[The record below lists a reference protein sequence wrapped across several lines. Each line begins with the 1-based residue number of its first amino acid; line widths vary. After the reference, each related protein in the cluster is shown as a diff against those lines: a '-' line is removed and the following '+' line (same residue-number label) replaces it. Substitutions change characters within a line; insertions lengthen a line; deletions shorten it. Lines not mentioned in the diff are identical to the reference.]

1 MSRDK
6 CIKNSMMD
14 ASLFE
19 SGGYSLE
26 RMIAIALDLSAEK
39 DFDMLMQKILIEA
52 MDICHCDAGTV
63 YVLEDDHLNFHTVY
77 TRSLGIPAAEQ
88 SRNANLPPVPLG
100 RKNVC
105 ACSALDNKKINI
117 ADVYESK
124 EYDFSGAQ
132 KYDSITGY
140 RTGSMLVIPMD
151 DEKDEIIGVLQLINS
166 LDKDGNIIPF
176 DPAYEQIVS
185 ALASLAAVSL
195 NNHQLAQEVTDT
207 LHSFVEV
214 MVDAIDARS
223 SYNANHTR
231 SMVKYA
237 GKFLDWLKETGDE
250 WTFTDET
257 RDAYLMSIWLH
268 DIGKLVVPL
277 EVLDKPDRLGNFKA
291 GIKSRV
297 EIACLMEKV
306 DYLEHPGRVEECMA
320 KIEKI
325 KHAYEVIEKSNIAG
339 FLPDERIEELK
350 SFADIKCKTA
360 DGEEIPLLAEKEVE
374 AITVRKGTLTDSERK
389 VVQSHVVYTKR
400 MLDKMHF
407 KGIYKEVPFWSGSHH
422 EFLNGLGYPNNLK
435 AEDLPN
441 ESRLLTIIDVYDAL
455 TAEDRP
461 YKPPMPPEKAFEILT
476 SMRDDGQIDGDLLKM
491 FIESEAWKKD

>member
-1 MSRDK
+1 MSSDK

-117 ADVYESK
+117 PDVYESK

-132 KYDSITGY
+132 KYDAITHY

-237 GKFLDWLKETGDE
+237 GKFLDWLKETGDD
-250 WTFTDET
+250 WKFTDES

-306 DYLEHPGRVEECMA
+306 DFLEHPGKIEECMG
-320 KIEKI
+320 KIETI
-325 KHAYEVIEKSNIAG
+325 KHAYEVIEKANISG

-350 SFADIKCKTA
+350 SFADIKCKNA
-360 DGEEIPLLAEKEVE
+360 EGEEIPLLTEKEVE

-422 EFLNGLGYPNNLK
+422 EFLNGMGYPNNLK
-435 AEDLPN
+435 AEELPN

-476 SMRDDGQIDGDLLKM
+476 SMRDDGQIDGDLLNK
-491 FIESEAWKKD
+491 FIESEAWKK

>member
-277 EVLDKPDRLGNFKA
+277 EVLDKPDRLGNFKS

-360 DGEEIPLLAEKEVE
+360 EGEEIPLLAEKEVE

-422 EFLNGLGYPNNLK
+422 EFLNGQGYPNNLK

-461 YKPPMPPEKAFEILT
+461 YKPPMPPQKAFEILT